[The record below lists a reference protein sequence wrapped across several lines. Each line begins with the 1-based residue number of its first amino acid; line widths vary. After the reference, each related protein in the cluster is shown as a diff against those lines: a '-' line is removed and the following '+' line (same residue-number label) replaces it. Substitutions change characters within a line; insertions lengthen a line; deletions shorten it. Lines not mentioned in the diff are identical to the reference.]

1 MTARSGPEHP
11 LGWPNALP
19 PWRSPC
25 SIDTT
30 KGAGQHRCSSAHSS
44 MIETYRAY
52 RDHLNAE
59 AEEWAIGYATET
71 ETYWREV
78 KPGQRPNLPRF
89 LRMWLGESHEGH
101 EHRFDALADDEEEGA
116 A

>member
-1 MTARSGPEHP
+1 MTVRRGPDHP

-25 SIDTT
+25 RIDES
-30 KGAGQHRCSSAHSS
+30 KGKGQHRCSHAHGT

-59 AEEWAIGYATET
+59 ADEWAIGYATEL

-89 LRMWLGESHEGH
+89 LTMWRGESHEAA
-101 EHRFDALADDEEEGA
+101 EADPYAELADEEGA